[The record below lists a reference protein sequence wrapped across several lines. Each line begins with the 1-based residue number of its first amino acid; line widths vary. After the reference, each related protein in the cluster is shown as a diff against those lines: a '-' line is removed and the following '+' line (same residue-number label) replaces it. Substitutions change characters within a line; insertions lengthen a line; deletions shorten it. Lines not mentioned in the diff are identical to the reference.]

1 LGYTAAVPASRRP
14 LDALLT
20 RTQQRVLALL
30 FARDDE
36 LGLSEIVQRS
46 QGGSGAIR
54 RELERLT
61 GAGLVR
67 ERRLGRE
74 RRFRAERASAYYP
87 ALKALATGAAARAR
101 RPARRPSAALIGG
114 RDAIRR
120 ILARQGLANPRVF
133 GSVARGEDTEASD
146 LDLLVDAEPRTSLL
160 DLARARNALEDALGV
175 TVDLVTLDD
184 LPARVRAAALAEAV
198 PL

>member
-1 LGYTAAVPASRRP
+1 MPAAQRP

-30 FARDDE
+30 FARDEE
-36 LGLSEIVQRS
+36 LGLSAIVRRS

-54 RELERLT
+54 RELQRLT
-61 GAGLVR
+61 DAGLVR

-87 ALKALATGAAARAR
+87 ALRALATGAATPPGG
-101 RPARRPSAALIGG
+101 PARRPSAALIAE
-114 RDAIRR
+114 RDTIRR
-120 ILARQGLANPRVF
+120 ILQRHGLTNPRAF

-146 LDLLVDAEPRTSLL
+146 LDLLVDAGPRTSLL

-175 TVDLVTLDD
+175 TVDLVTPED
-184 LPARVRAAALAEAV
+184 LPARIRTAALAEAV